1 MKLKRTVLGP
11 ALVAGIAFVSGGWL
25 LQRGVSAQTGIFQS
39 SQLFDE
45 VVRAISTRYVDQHPS
60 ADLYKMAIDG
70 MLRELGDPHTTF
82 MTAEEYNNLRI
93 QTTGEYGGLGIEID
107 VRDGWITVVSPLPD
121 SPAERSGIR
130 AGDRIIEV
138 EGRSTQGWSTEEAVK
153 VLRGPKGQPVDI
165 RVARVGVDEPI
176 PFSIVRDEIHIQ
188 AVRAAYLV
196 GDGVGLVQLAQ
207 FSEAST
213 EEVSVA
219 IDRLRADGMERLI
232 LDLRGNPGGL
242 LDQGIS
248 VSDMFLK
255 RGAAISETRSRDPR
269 ESRTF
274 RAARGE
280 RYADMPIVVLL
291 DRASASA
298 SEIVAGALQ
307 DNDRALVVGTPSFGK
322 GSVQTLYPL
331 SGGNFLKMTTGRWY
345 TPVGRSIQK
354 DTDLNGDPL
363 ALLEDEDAIGPDGT
377 PVTSPELNDTLT
389 RQPYRTVGGR
399 VVYGGGGIVPD
410 LIVRPDTVT
419 QAERDFYTA
428 ASRAGSAYADALY
441 RFTVDYVRQNSNLR
455 QDFRITPEMRRDF
468 LARLRAADVE
478 VTAEEFAAAQRLI
491 DRDLTYEIALNR
503 FGRAAAIQR
512 RNQDS
517 EVVRTAVDLLRGA
530 PNQQA
535 LFQMAQARKQASR
548 S

>member
-25 LQRGVSAQTGIFQS
+25 LQRGVAEQAGMFQS
-39 SQLFDE
+39 SRLFEE
-45 VVRAISTRYVDQHPS
+45 VLQAISTRYVDEHPNT
-60 ADLYKMAIDG
+60 DLYRKAIDG
-70 MLRELGDPHTTF
+70 MLRELGDPHTSF

-121 SPAERSGIR
+121 SPAERSGIQ

-138 EGRSTQGWSTEEAVK
+138 EGQSTQGWTTDQAVK
-153 VLRGPKGQPVDI
+153 VLRGPKGQPVEI
-165 RVARVGVDEPI
+165 RIGRSGVDEPI
-176 PFSIVRDEIHIQ
+176 PFRIVRDEIHIQ
-188 AVRAAYLV
+188 SVRAAYMV
-196 GDGVGLVQLAQ
+196 GDGVGLVQLAL
-207 FSEAST
+207 FSETST
-213 EEVSVA
+213 EELTAAVEQ
-219 IDRLRADGMERLI
+219 LRGQGMTRLI

-248 VSDMFLK
+248 ISDMFLA
-255 RGAAISETRSRDPR
+255 RGASISETRSRDPR
-269 ESRTF
+269 ETRTY

-280 RYADMPIVVLL
+280 QFPDIPMVVLV
-291 DRASASA
+291 DGSSASA

-345 TPVGRSIQK
+345 TPVGRSIQ
-354 DTDLNGDPL
+354 TDHQRDGDPL
-363 ALLEDEDAIGPDGT
+363 ALLEDEEAIAPDGT
-377 PVTSPELNDTLT
+377 PIPSPEAIDTAD

-410 LIVRPDTVT
+410 LVVRPDTIT
-419 QAERDFYTA
+419 HAERDFYTA
-428 ASRAGSAYADALY
+428 ASRAGSAYADVLY
-441 RFTVDYVRQNSNLR
+441 RFTVEFIRQNPNLR
-455 QDFRITPEMRRDF
+455 QDFQVTPAMRQDF
-468 LARLRAADVE
+468 FNRLQAANVE
-478 VTAEEFAAAQRLI
+478 VSPLQFQAAQRLI
-491 DRDLTYEIALNR
+491 DRDLTWEIALSK
-503 FGRAAAIQR
+503 FGRSVALQR
-512 RNQDS
+512 RNQES
-517 EVVRTAVDLLRGA
+517 PVVRTAAELLRA
-530 PNQQA
+530 AQSQQT
-535 LFQMAQARKQASR
+535 LFQMAQARRQASR